1 MQTFKKLIFLLSSFE
16 RKQVSLLLI
25 MVIIMAFIDMV
36 GVASILP
43 FMAVLSNPSLIDT
56 NIILNSMFKV
66 ANSFGV
72 NSIHEFLFTLGFM
85 VFVLLIISLIFKA
98 ATTYMQI
105 RFVQMR
111 EHSIGKRLVEGYLH
125 QPYSWFLSRHS
136 ADLGK
141 NILSEIGQ
149 LTGGGIAPLI
159 ELISKGILAIA
170 IITLLIIANPK
181 LALIVAFS
189 LGTSYLI
196 TFYFVRKK
204 LKNIGEEKLVN
215 NRLRY
220 TSISDAFGA
229 AKEVKIGGLEEIYT
243 KNFSKYAEI
252 YARSLA
258 TSQVIAQLPRYI
270 LEAIAFGGILLILL
284 YMITQTGSFNNS
296 LPIISLY
303 ILGGYRLMPALQQ
316 MYVSFTGLSF
326 IGPSLDKIYDEI
338 KNLERNNRVQNH
350 DVLPFNK
357 LISLKNITYSYP
369 NTTKK
374 VIKDISLSISKNF
387 SVGFAGSTGSGKTTT
402 VDIILGLLRAQKG
415 TLEVDGKIITE
426 QNLKAWQKFIG
437 YVPQNIYLSDDTI
450 AANIAFGIESKEIN
464 QNIVDKVAKIA
475 NLHNF
480 IIDDLPNKYQTIIGE
495 RGARLSGGQ
504 RQRIGIARALYH
516 NPKILVL
523 DEATSALD
531 NQTEKAVM
539 DALNNLKKE
548 ITIIII
554 THRLSTLKNC
564 DRIFL
569 LEKGELKNTGT
580 FQELIE
586 VDESFRASIAQDL
599 KTKKIN

>member
-141 NILSEIGQ
+141 NILSEVGQ

-357 LISLKNITYSYP
+357 LISLKNITYNYP

-387 SVGFAGSTGSGKTTT
+387 TVGFAGSTGSGKTTT

>member
-25 MVIIMAFIDMV
+25 MVIMMAFIDMV

-72 NSIHEFLFTLGFM
+72 NSNYEFLFTLGCM

-159 ELISKGILAIA
+159 ELISKGILALA

-204 LKNIGEEKLVN
+204 LKNIGEEKLIN

-229 AKEVKIGGLEEIYT
+229 VKEVKIGGLEEIYT

-252 YARSLA
+252 YARSFA
-258 TSQVIAQLPRYI
+258 NSQVIAQLPRYI

-284 YMITQTGSFNNS
+284 YMITQTGSFNDS

-338 KNLERNNRVQNH
+338 KNLESNDRVQNH
-350 DVLPFNK
+350 DVLTFNK

-387 SVGFAGSTGSGKTTT
+387 TVGFAGSTGSGKTTT

-426 QNLKAWQKFIG
+426 QNSKAWQKFIG

-569 LEKGELKNTGT
+569 LEKGELKNAGT

-586 VDESFRASIAQDL
+586 VDESFRVSIGQDL
-599 KTKKIN
+599 KTKNIN

>member
-141 NILSEIGQ
+141 NILSEVGQ

-196 TFYFVRKK
+196 TF
-204 LKNIGEEKLVN
+204 
-215 NRLRY
+215 
-220 TSISDAFGA
+220 
-229 AKEVKIGGLEEIYT
+229 
-243 KNFSKYAEI
+243 
-252 YARSLA
+252 
-258 TSQVIAQLPRYI
+258 
-270 LEAIAFGGILLILL
+270 
-284 YMITQTGSFNNS
+284 
-296 LPIISLY
+296 
-303 ILGGYRLMPALQQ
+303 
-316 MYVSFTGLSF
+316 
-326 IGPSLDKIYDEI
+326 
-338 KNLERNNRVQNH
+338 
-350 DVLPFNK
+350 
-357 LISLKNITYSYP
+357 
-369 NTTKK
+369 
-374 VIKDISLSISKNF
+374 
-387 SVGFAGSTGSGKTTT
+387 
-402 VDIILGLLRAQKG
+402 
-415 TLEVDGKIITE
+415 
-426 QNLKAWQKFIG
+426 
-437 YVPQNIYLSDDTI
+437 
-450 AANIAFGIESKEIN
+450 
-464 QNIVDKVAKIA
+464 
-475 NLHNF
+475 
-480 IIDDLPNKYQTIIGE
+480 
-495 RGARLSGGQ
+495 
-504 RQRIGIARALYH
+504 
-516 NPKILVL
+516 
-523 DEATSALD
+523 
-531 NQTEKAVM
+531 
-539 DALNNLKKE
+539 
-548 ITIIII
+548 
-554 THRLSTLKNC
+554 
-564 DRIFL
+564 
-569 LEKGELKNTGT
+569 
-580 FQELIE
+580 
-586 VDESFRASIAQDL
+586 
-599 KTKKIN
+599 